1 MSGICGWINNTSASP
16 LSDTLMTDMI
26 SGLGNSQGL
35 NTLRHHAGNGG
46 FAAYSPFGRAS
57 LHEEGGI
64 AVALEGSTEWH
75 SKDLAALA
83 LDKSPA
89 AAAAAAYR
97 HSEAH
102 ALADIHGPFVLAILD
117 RNKNQ
122 TLLAIDRLGIHSL
135 YYAHVGDQL
144 IFGSTADSVI
154 VHPAVT
160 PRINRQAVFNYLYC
174 HTVPSPDSIYEG
186 IQKLLPG
193 QYVLLRDGR
202 LDKGFYWQLNYTDD
216 GKESQ
221 AALTSRFRH
230 TLRDCVQ
237 RAASREEIG
246 AFLSGGTDSSTVTG
260 MLAEIRGRDKPVDTY
275 SIGFKA
281 EGFDEIE
288 YARIT
293 SRHFATRAHEYYVTP
308 QDVAD
313 AIPLI
318 ARAYDEPFGNAS
330 TVPTY
335 LCAKKAHDDG
345 IRLMLA
351 GDGGDEIFG
360 GNARYAKQKIFEL
373 YFSVPGAL
381 RSGLIEPLA
390 FLPGAKYLPPAQK
403 LQSYIRQAQ
412 VPLPDRLEA
421 YNFLHRTPLAD
432 IFDAAFLAQ
441 IDPQEPIALMR
452 EVYQR
457 SASKSPV
464 NRMMHLDLKQ
474 TLADNDLRKVNR
486 MCELAGVEV
495 RYPLLDEAMV
505 EFSAEVPA
513 ALKIKGFK
521 LRYFF
526 KEALRDFLP
535 QETITKSKHGF
546 GLPFGLWMNE
556 HAPLR
561 DLACDSLASFKQRG
575 YLKPAYLDHLLE
587 QHRAGHASYYGVMI
601 WVVMMLEQ
609 WLQARR
615 L

>member
-1 MSGICGWINNTSASP
+1 
-16 LSDTLMTDMI
+16 MTDMI
-26 SGLGNSQGL
+26 LGLGGGQGA
-35 NTLRHHAGNGG
+35 NPLRHHANNNGL
-46 FAAYSPFGRAS
+46 AVCSPFGRAA
-57 LHEEGGI
+57 LHEEDGI
-64 AVALEGSTEWH
+64 AVALEGRIFWRSQE
-75 SKDLAALA
+75 LAALA
-83 LDKSPA
+83 LDKNPA
-89 AAAAAAYR
+89 ATATLAWR
-97 HSEAH
+97 RNGVS
-102 ALADIHGPFVLAILD
+102 ALADIHGPFALAVLD
-117 RNKNQ
+117 RNRNQ

-144 IFGSTADSVI
+144 VFGSTADSLI
-154 VHPAVT
+154 AHPAVT
-160 PRINRQAVFNYLYC
+160 PRINGQAIFNYLYC
-174 HTVPSPDSIYEG
+174 HMVPSPDSIYEG

-193 QYVLLRDGR
+193 QYVLLRNGQ
-202 LDKGFYWQLNYTDD
+202 LEKGFYWRLNYKDD
-216 GKESQ
+216 GAESQ
-221 AALTSRFRH
+221 PALTSRFQH
-230 TLRDCVQ
+230 LLRDCVR
-237 RAASREEIG
+237 RAASHEEIG

-260 MLAEIRGRDKPVDTY
+260 VLAEIQGKGKPVDTY

-281 EGFDEIE
+281 DGFDEIE

-293 SRHFATRAHEYYVTP
+293 ARHFATRAHEYYVTP

-330 TVPTY
+330 AVPTY

-360 GNARYAKQKIFEL
+360 GNVRYAKQKIFEL
-373 YFSVPGAL
+373 YFTVPGVL

-390 FLPGAKYLPPAQK
+390 FLPGASHLPPAQK
-403 LQSYIRQAQ
+403 LQSYIRQAK

-421 YNFLHRTPLAD
+421 YNFLHRSPLAD
-432 IFDAAFLAQ
+432 IFDTRFLEQ
-441 IDPQEPIALMR
+441 IDQQEPIALMR

-457 SASKSPV
+457 TASKSPI

-495 RYPLLDEAMV
+495 RYPLLDEEMV

-513 ALKIKGFK
+513 ALKVKGFK

-535 QETITKSKHGF
+535 QETITKTKHGF

-556 HAPLR
+556 HPPLR
-561 DLACDSLASFKQRG
+561 DLAHDSLASFKQRG
-575 YLKPAYLDHLLE
+575 YLKPAYLDHLIE
-587 QHRAGHASYYGVMI
+587 QHRTGHASYYGVMI

-609 WLQARR
+609 WMRARK

>member
-1 MSGICGWINNTSASP
+1 MSGICGWTNSALASHAP
-16 LSDTLMTDMI
+16 DTLMTDMI
-26 SGLGNSQGL
+26 RGLGGSQGA
-35 NTLRHHAGNGG
+35 NQLRHHAGNDGL
-46 FAAYSPFGRAS
+46 AAYSPFQRAS
-57 LHEEGGI
+57 LHDEGDI
-64 AVALEGSTEWH
+64 AVALEGRTEWR
-75 SKDLAALA
+75 SKELAALA
-83 LDKSPA
+83 RDKNPAMA
-89 AAAAAAYR
+89 AAMAYR
-97 HSEAH
+97 RNGLN
-102 ALADIHGPFVLAILD
+102 ALADIHGPFALAILD
-117 RNKNQ
+117 RDQNQ

-135 YYAHVGDQL
+135 YYAHIGDQL
-144 IFGSTADSVI
+144 VFGSTADSVI
-154 VHPAVT
+154 AHPAVT
-160 PRINRQAVFNYLYC
+160 PDINRQAIFNYLYC
-174 HTVPSPDSIYEG
+174 HMVPSPDSIYEG

-193 QYVLLRDGR
+193 QYVLLRNGQ
-202 LDKGFYWQLNYTDD
+202 LEKGFYWRLNYTDD

-221 AALTSRFRH
+221 AALASRFHRV
-230 TLRDCVQ
+230 LRDCVQ
-237 RAASREEIG
+237 RAVTRDEVG

-260 MLAEIRGRDKPVDTY
+260 VLAEIQGKDKPVDTY

-281 EGFDEIE
+281 EDFDEIE

-293 SRHFATRAHEYYVTP
+293 ARHFATRAHEYYVTP

-330 TVPTY
+330 AVPTY
-335 LCAKKAHDDG
+335 FCAKKAHDDG

-373 YFSVPGAL
+373 YFTVPGTL
-381 RSGLIEPLA
+381 RNGLLEPLA
-390 FLPGAKYLPPAQK
+390 FLPGAKYLPPVQK
-403 LQSYIRQAQ
+403 LQSYIRQAK

-421 YNFLHRTPLAD
+421 YNFLHRSPLAN
-432 IFDAAFLAQ
+432 IFDAGFLEQ
-441 IDPQEPIALMR
+441 IDQQDPVALMR
-452 EVYQR
+452 DAYQR
-457 SASKSPV
+457 TASKSPI

-505 EFSAEVPA
+505 EFSADVPA
-513 ALKIKGFK
+513 ALKVKGFK

-535 QETITKSKHGF
+535 QETITKTKHGF

-575 YLKPAYLDHLLE
+575 YLKPAYLDHLIE
-587 QHRAGHASYYGVMI
+587 QHRTGHASYYGVMI

-609 WLQARR
+609 WMQARR